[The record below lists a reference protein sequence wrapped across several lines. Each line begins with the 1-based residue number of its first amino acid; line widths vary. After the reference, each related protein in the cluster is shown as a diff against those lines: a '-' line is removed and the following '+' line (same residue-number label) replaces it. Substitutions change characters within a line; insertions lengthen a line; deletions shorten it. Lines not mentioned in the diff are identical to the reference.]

1 MVIEAA
7 FAVFMDMKLKDVEA
21 LLREI
26 AAKDPSE
33 INAAVATEQLE
44 ECFAVLRRETGFKR
58 IAPGEPVAMLP
69 YELVQA
75 KDAVETAMGALAD
88 GDVPAVLGH
97 CRSALSYIQRALRH

>member
-33 INAAVATEQLE
+33 VNAAVATEQLE
-44 ECFAVLRRETGFKR
+44 
-58 IAPGEPVAMLP
+58 
-69 YELVQA
+69 
-75 KDAVETAMGALAD
+75 
-88 GDVPAVLGH
+88 
-97 CRSALSYIQRALRH
+97 

>member
-26 AAKDPSE
+26 AAKDSSE
-33 INAAVATEQLE
+33 INTAVATEQLDV
-44 ECFAVLRRETGFKR
+44 CFCVLRRETGFKR
-58 IAPGEPVAMLP
+58 IAPGEPVPMLP

-75 KDAVETAMGALAD
+75 KDA
-88 GDVPAVLGH
+88 
-97 CRSALSYIQRALRH
+97 R